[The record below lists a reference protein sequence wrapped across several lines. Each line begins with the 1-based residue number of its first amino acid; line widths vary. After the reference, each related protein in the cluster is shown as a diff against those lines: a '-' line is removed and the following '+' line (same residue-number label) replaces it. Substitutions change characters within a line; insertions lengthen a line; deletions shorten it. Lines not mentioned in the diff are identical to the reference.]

1 MTVLRVEN
9 LRLANYTIN
18 IEFINKEAVAFWS
31 YDKKLLLDFLI
42 LSPES
47 ITITT
52 HAFTTTTIYMI
63 IRSISRR
70 GCILIFGKN
79 TFRH

>member
-31 YDKKLLLDFLI
+31 YDKK
-42 LSPES
+42 
-47 ITITT
+47 TI
-52 HAFTTTTIYMI
+52 ARF
-63 IRSISRR
+63 
-70 GCILIFGKN
+70 F
-79 TFRH
+79 

>member
-18 IEFINKEAVAFWS
+18 IEFINKEAVAFCRMI
-31 YDKKLLLDFLI
+31 KTIARFLI

-52 HAFTTTTIYMI
+52 HAYNDNNIYDNM
-63 IRSISRR
+63 SISRR
-70 GCILIFGKN
+70 GCI
-79 TFRH
+79 